1 MDRMWNWRWKKVDEA
16 LELLRMPSSPTKPVP
31 KNLRDQLI
39 KRISEMDDQSLTRL
53 YDLDLLVEKMRLR
66 EVMSN
71 QAEGERAAGKWNGVT
86 EAIREYRARNRGA

>member
-1 MDRMWNWRWKKVDEA
+1 
-16 LELLRMPSSPTKPVP
+16 
-31 KNLRDQLI
+31 
-39 KRISEMDDQSLTRL
+39 MDDQSLTRL